1 MSDSDPLDLSA
12 QDLMPNW
19 VTNLEKSLPGESSK
33 PDRQKQDREFRD
45 DRGGRGG
52 GGGRGKGRGGKRD
65 RNWGDDRRSGGGGNR
80 DRRGGVGPRGGKGG
94 DRRGGGG
101 RGGRDRFDDRRQRP
115 QEEPLPEGITLSVE
129 PDPHAAAALAKHI
142 KSSGRTYALADLA
155 RMVLSARER
164 YRIRFRTESKEK
176 SPLYLCKDDKSVWL
190 NRDEALSHV
199 LRSSALKRFYEVEE
213 VAVEPPKGN
222 FSVVAVCGFTGQILG
237 PPNHHEYQTN
247 VARLHRERFANMSL
261 DRYRSRIEMK
271 RDEETIEKW
280 KELVSTRRQYRVR
293 PEPLTS
299 DPDAKAPKPEE
310 APTPDP
316 ETAKESAP
324 DETHA
329 AATDAETPEGTP
341 ETPAEEPVAATE
353 SAAEETPA
361 SEGVAEETSAEEAGD
376 GAAEPEGEE
385 PSSAEEGAGDAE
397 AAAAEEETPKAPEP
411 EAEILPNA
419 EALERHFRAHY
430 ADRAVKTVANAVVPG
445 NIPGRSLSR
454 PLLNLLK
461 SEIDRSRKSFP
472 LAMIQHLCR
481 EFEKAGLKFFK
492 RGKKAL
498 HVSVAR
504 PRAITNE
511 EDFSEKVR
519 EVVNFVREHPK
530 ARVVDLLDA
539 LVSDYQKPAKG
550 ESFEEHHLTDAE
562 RQVLANLR
570 WLTMEGYVIEFPNS
584 ELVLGKQDP
593 PAPAKKAAKTRK
605 PKEEPQKRKEP
616 KSEKPKVETDE
627 KKSEASEP
635 ESKDT
640 ANEPAEAPAPSSE
653 TDAAPE
659 SAESAAAT
667 SAEETP
673 EPETVGAVSDAKT
686 ETGAETVP
694 ESSSG
699 EKAEAAAT
707 EAPHPSETE
716 SAPTAEGEVEAEPV
730 SETPAE
736 PQTEETP
743 VESTET
749 AEEPPEVQSSETPPE
764 PEAPGDETKPPAA
777 PESEAS

>member
-1 MSDSDPLDLSA
+1 
-12 QDLMPNW
+12 MPNW
-19 VTNLEKSLPGESSK
+19 VTNLEKSLTGDGPK
-33 PDRQKQDREFRD
+33 QDRQKPEREFRD
-45 DRGGRGG
+45 DRGGG

-65 RNWGDDRRSGGGGNR
+65 RNWDDDRRGGGGNR
-80 DRRGGVGPRGGKGG
+80 DRRGGGGGPRGGKGG

-101 RGGRDRFDDRRQRP
+101 RGGRDRDRFDDRRQRP
-115 QEEPLPEGITLSVE
+115 QEEPLPEGISLSLE
-129 PDPHAAAALAKHI
+129 PDPNAAAALAKHI

-176 SPLYLCKDDKSVWL
+176 SPLYLCKADQSVWL

-199 LRSSALKRFYEVEE
+199 LRSSALKRFYEIEE

-237 PPNHHEYQTN
+237 PPNHHEYQAN

-299 DPDAKAPKPEE
+299 DPDAEAPKKEDSPTPEPEAEKEAAPEE
-310 APTPDP
+310 TPAA
-316 ETAKESAP
+316 ETDADGAVAE
-324 DETHA
+324 EA
-329 AATDAETPEGTP
+329 AA
-341 ETPAEEPVAATE
+341 ETPAEEPATE
-353 SAAEETPA
+353 TESTSEEAPA
-361 SEGVAEETSAEEAGD
+361 SEEVAEEAPTEDADQVES
-376 GAAEPEGEE
+376 EGEE
-385 PSSAEEGAGDAE
+385 SPPADESSDDAD
-397 AAAAEEETPKAPEP
+397 APAAAEEAAPEP
-411 EAEILPNA
+411 EAEILPNT
-419 EALERHFRAHY
+419 EALERHFRTHY
-430 ADRAVKTVANAVVPG
+430 ADQAVKTVANAVVPG
-445 NIPGRSLSR
+445 NVPGRSLSR

-461 SEIDRSRKSFP
+461 SEVDRSRKSFP
-472 LAMIQHLCR
+472 LAMIQHLCK

-550 ESFEEHHLTDAE
+550 ESFEEHHLTDTE

-584 ELVLGKQDP
+584 ELVLGRQDP
-593 PAPAKKAAKTRK
+593 PAPAKKAAKTKK
-605 PKEEPQKRKEP
+605 PKGESQKKKEP
-616 KSEKPKVETDE
+616 KGEKPKDE
-627 KKSEASEP
+627 KKPETSEP
-635 ESKDT
+635 ESKDSVEGST
-640 ANEPAEAPAPSSE
+640 EVPAPSSE

-659 SAESAAAT
+659 SSEPIAET

-673 EPETVGAVSDAKT
+673 KPEAADVEANSETEAAPEP
-686 ETGAETVP
+686 
-694 ESSSG
+694 SSG
-699 EKAEAAAT
+699 EAKAEASET
-707 EAPHPSETE
+707 PEPSESE
-716 SAPTAEGEVEAEPV
+716 SAPTAEGEIEAEPV
-730 SETPAE
+730 SEKPAE
-736 PQTEETP
+736 PQTEEAP
-743 VESTET
+743 AKSTET
-749 AEEPPEVQSSETPPE
+749 VEEIPEAETAETPLE
-764 PEAPGDETKPPAA
+764 SDETKPSAA
-777 PESEAS
+777 PEGEAS